1 MDSDYHLSVPN
12 SNPNSAFS
20 HYEITGE
27 IVDERPVMFTL
38 VGVMAF
44 TLVGVYSENS
54 GKSGKRT
61 IRSGFTNLETLKTL
75 LADINGPI
83 TEEAENVD

>member
-27 IVDERPVMFTL
+27 IVDARPVM
-38 VGVMAF
+38 F

-54 GKSGKRT
+54 GKAGKRT
-61 IRSGFTNLETLKTL
+61 IRSGCTNLETLKTL